1 MSMQTTTKTK
11 TTTTSLTVTKV
22 FTALAIVASIGAV
35 SAAGFGYFSAKKAQK
50 TIPKIA
56 TQKVAIDES
65 SQKMTLTEF
74 LEQQGNIYENNMKQ
88 QGLDLNIE
96 DALGRVGQDFGHG
109 FFPEVGGWDIDRIRD
124 MIQEGIYGTTGGGS
138 QKGWSFGFNYEG
150 RHYDITV
157 GFSTTGDG
165 PDAGASVTVWVDE
178 TPISNDDAI
187 PTDDDTIPTD
197 DDTTPTDDDD
207 NDDGTSGDDDDST
220 NSEEIIEPEPP
231 FSPDE
236 FAAIAKEDILEG
248 FLSGV
253 LKNNKYLEI
262 DYIITSYPGTSTQ
275 SISRNISTFD
285 LEKGKVENFQIVEF
299 DKVIK

>member
-1 MSMQTTTKTK
+1 MQTTTETKTK
-11 TTTTSLTVTKV
+11 TTSLTVTKV
-22 FTALAIVASIGAV
+22 MTVLAIVASIGAV

-50 TIPKIA
+50 TTPKV
-56 TQKVAIDES
+56 TREVS
-65 SQKMTLTEF
+65 TEVSEKITF
-74 LEQQGNIYENNMKQ
+74 AELLEQQGNTYENNMKQ

-109 FFPEVGGWDIDRIRD
+109 FFPEVGGWDLDRIRD
-124 MIQEGIYGTTGGGS
+124 MIQEGICGTTSESGRMGAVRCSNG
-138 QKGWSFGFNYEG
+138 KCYGFIIEFSGTEDNEG
-150 RHYDITV
+150 NISTK
-157 GFSTTGDG
+157 FSIKVN
-165 PDAGASVTVWVDE
+165 PNPLE
-178 TPISNDDAI
+178 
-187 PTDDDTIPTD
+187 DDDSDDLPGDIDDTPD